1 MLLSS
6 PQIGSTSKLVP
17 EFKLNLDIIDVAVCL
32 CIYISMYTMICL
44 SKCRNRIGD
53 TLWVFNNINNK
64 NTPIMYFLKVYS
76 AIVVLTIYDMQSEE
90 KRGKLPFVFIY
101 Y

>member
-1 MLLSS
+1 M
-6 PQIGSTSKLVP
+6 P
-17 EFKLNLDIIDVAVCL
+17 EFKLDLDIYLVAH
-32 CIYISMYTMICL
+32 
-44 SKCRNRIGD
+44 D
-53 TLWVFNNINNK
+53 
-64 NTPIMYFLKVYS
+64 FLKVYS